1 VKLDFFISILGEAEA
16 EIGSSDREVASR
28 FLSRM
33 DYKAG
38 ARFQP
43 ELNLRMLEEIH
54 VNQET
59 TSDQAK
65 IITQIFILSLAP
77 ACWGGQLLN
86 QFIQSLNL

>member
-1 VKLDFFISILGEAEA
+1 M
-16 EIGSSDREVASR
+16 EVASR

-38 ARFQP
+38 ALFQP

-59 TSDQAK
+59 TSDQAE
-65 IITQIFILSLAP
+65 II
-77 ACWGGQLLN
+77 N
-86 QFIQSLNL
+86 

>member
-16 EIGSSDREVASR
+16 EIGSSDMEVASR
-28 FLSRM
+28 FQSRK

-43 ELNLRMLEEIH
+43 ELSFRMLEEIH

-59 TSDQAK
+59 TSD
-65 IITQIFILSLAP
+65 
-77 ACWGGQLLN
+77 
-86 QFIQSLNL
+86 